1 MSFGG
6 RCLKMSEMN
15 MKVKEMKEIL
25 NKYPD
30 EADLYLLLE
39 NGYGKTSRH
48 SIDCNKVVRHYL
60 NAVLCEVHVWLGW
73 RESDDNE

>member
-1 MSFGG
+1 
-6 RCLKMSEMN
+6 

-39 NGYGKTSRH
+39 NGYGKTWRD
-48 SIDCNKVVRHYL
+48 SIGSNRVDRHYL

-73 RESDDNE
+73 RESDDD